1 MIIDYASSI
10 LFFQRC
16 RLGVATINNK
26 LYVCGGYDGNT
37 FLQSVEE
44 YDPVNNQWRILNPMA
59 LMRSR
64 VALVANM
71 GKLWAIGGTFC
82 LKPFQLDNNFLIELF
97 FNNVYINLFQD
108 ITVKQI

>member
-1 MIIDYASSI
+1 M
-10 LFFQRC
+10 
-16 RLGVATINNK
+16 GVATINNK

-44 YDPVNNQWRILNPMA
+44 YDPVNNQWRVLSSMA

-71 GKLWAIGGTFC
+71 GKLWAIGGNFC
-82 LKPFQLDNNFLIELF
+82 LKQSVGLIFSLKLF
-97 FNNVYINLFQD
+97 FIMFQG
-108 ITVKQI
+108 IMEKQISER